1 MNAKRPTLVNG
12 GYKSEIISIWSSAFL
27 FHLYFTKTISYSAIF
42 HHLRMSYLD
51 SREVDDYDMDDDAT
65 VTIAGTI

>member
-1 MNAKRPTLVNG
+1 MRRDQQ
-12 GYKSEIISIWSSAFL
+12 WSTVDIKVRL
-27 FHLYFTKTISYSAIF
+27 FQFDRLHFYFTCISRKPSGYSAIF

-65 VTIAGTI
+65 VTIAGTT